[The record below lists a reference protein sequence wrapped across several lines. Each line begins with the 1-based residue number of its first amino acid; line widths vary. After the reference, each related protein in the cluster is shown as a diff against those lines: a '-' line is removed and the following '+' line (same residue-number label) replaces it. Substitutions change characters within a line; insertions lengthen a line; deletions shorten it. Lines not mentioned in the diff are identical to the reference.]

1 MIPAVQLSKVCL
13 GRPALSMPEEKS
25 LQRLPAAPPSGDALS
40 RPFDSRMASAFCE
53 RSVSEETR
61 RAYRRVVREFFRFTG
76 ALHPAEISP
85 QDVQRW
91 RDQLIAQKKSSS
103 TVAFKL
109 SVVRSLF
116 DYLQVGGYVTRN
128 PALSK
133 LVPPPAVSDDLSGRA
148 LTAKEVRYL
157 LSGPNR
163 EVSEGARDYALML
176 LMLRTSIR
184 VSEACGLRLSQVK
197 WSHGRWVIRVK
208 VKGGRERTQPIP
220 NEVKKAIDEY
230 LRLDGKRREL
240 QRSGGGEQFIFQ
252 PHTNYRTLEF
262 NKPISSTMAWHIV
275 RKWGRFTGVGK
286 LSPHDL
292 RRTAIT
298 RALDQ
303 GLSYRQVQMMSGHRD
318 PKTVMRYDHG
328 RENLELNAANFL
340 QYDEE

>member
-1 MIPAVQLSKVCL
+1 
-13 GRPALSMPEEKS
+13 MPEDNS
-25 LQRLPAAPPSGDALS
+25 LERLLTAGVADRTVS
-40 RPFDSRMASAFCE
+40 RQFDSRTTAAFCE

-76 ALHPAEISP
+76 QRHPEEITP
-85 QDVQRW
+85 VDVQRW
-91 RDQLIAQKKSSS
+91 RDQLIAQKKSAS

-109 SVVRSLF
+109 SIVRSLF
-116 DYLQVGGYVTRN
+116 DYLQAGNYVSRN

-133 LVPPPAVSDDLSGRA
+133 LVPPPAVSEDLRGRA
-148 LTAKEVRYL
+148 LTVKEVRYV
-157 LSGPNR
+157 LSGPDR
-163 EVSEGARDYALML
+163 EKADGARDYALLL

-184 VSEACGLRLSQVK
+184 VSEACNLRLSQLK
-197 WSHGRWVIRVK
+197 WSHGRWIIKFK
-208 VKGGRERTQPIP
+208 VKGGRERTQPVP
-220 NEVKKAIDEY
+220 TEVKKAIDEY
-230 LRLDGKRREL
+230 LRLDRTRRSL
-240 QRSGGGEQFIFQ
+240 QHSDGAEQFIFQ

-262 NKPISSTMAWHIV
+262 NKALSSTMAWHIV
-275 RKWGRFTGVGK
+275 RKWGKFSGVGK

-303 GLSYRQVQMMSGHRD
+303 GLSYRQVQMMSGHKD

-340 QYDEE
+340 SYEDE

>member
-1 MIPAVQLSKVCL
+1 MPEDTSIRSPPPAEPTD
-13 GRPALSMPEEKS
+13 RALS
-25 LQRLPAAPPSGDALS
+25 QQ
-40 RPFDSRMASAFCE
+40 FDSRITSAFCE

-76 ALHPAEISP
+76 MLHPTEITP

-91 RDQLIAQKKSSS
+91 RDQLIAQKKSTS
-103 TVAFKL
+103 TVALKL

-116 DYLQVGGYVTRN
+116 DYLQVAGFVTRN

-148 LTAKEVRYL
+148 LTTKEVRYL

-163 EVSEGARDYALML
+163 EMAEGARDYALLL

-197 WSHGRWVIRVK
+197 WSHGRWVIKFK

-220 NEVKKAIDEY
+220 SEVKKAIDEY
-230 LRLDGKRREL
+230 LRLDRKRREL
-240 QRSGGGEQFIFQ
+240 QHSGGEEQFVFQ

-262 NKPISSTMAWHIV
+262 AKPLSSTMAWYIV

-298 RALDQ
+298 KALDQ

-340 QYDEE
+340 RYDEE

>member
-1 MIPAVQLSKVCL
+1 
-13 GRPALSMPEEKS
+13 MPEENS
-25 LQRLPAAPPSGDALS
+25 LQRLLHAEPTDNSS
-40 RPFDSRMASAFCE
+40 SQQFDSRVATAFCE

-76 ALHPAEISP
+76 PRHPAEITP

-91 RDQLIAQKKSSS
+91 RDQLLTQKKSAS

-109 SVVRSLF
+109 SIVRSLF
-116 DYLQVGGYVTRN
+116 DYLHVGGYVSRN
-128 PALSK
+128 PALAK
-133 LVPPPAVSDDLSGRA
+133 LVPPPAIPEDLRGRA

-163 EVSEGARDYALML
+163 ETADGARDYALLL

-184 VSEACGLRLSQVK
+184 VSEACGLRLSLVK
-197 WSHGRWVIRVK
+197 WSHGRWIIKFK

-220 NEVKKAIDEY
+220 GDVKQAIDEY
-230 LRLDGKRREL
+230 LRLDRTRRGL
-240 QRSGGGEQFIFQ
+240 QHSGGPDQFLFQ

-262 NKPISSTMAWHIV
+262 DKPLSATMAWHIV

-286 LSPHDL
+286 ISPHDL

-303 GLSYRQVQMMSGHRD
+303 GLSYRQVQMMSGHKD

>member
-1 MIPAVQLSKVCL
+1 MPIENSLDRVPADRAIDR
-13 GRPALSMPEEKS
+13 G
-25 LQRLPAAPPSGDALS
+25 LS
-40 RPFDSRMASAFCE
+40 RQIDLRVTSAFCE

-61 RAYRRVVREFFRFTG
+61 RAYRRVVKEFFRFT
-76 ALHPAEISP
+76 ALRHPEEITP
-85 QDVQRW
+85 VDVQRW

-109 SVVRSLF
+109 SIVRSLF
-116 DYLQVGGYVTRN
+116 DYLQVGGYVSRN

-133 LVPPPAVSDDLSGRA
+133 LVPPPAVPEDLRGRA
-148 LTAKEVRYL
+148 LTAREVRYV
-157 LSGPNR
+157 LSGPDR
-163 EVSEGARDYALML
+163 EKADGARDYALLL

-184 VSEACGLRLSQVK
+184 VSEACGLRLSQLK
-197 WSHGRWVIRVK
+197 WSHGRWVIKFK
-208 VKGGRERTQPIP
+208 VKGGRERTQPVP
-220 NEVKKAIDEY
+220 AEVKKAIDEY
-230 LRLDGKRREL
+230 LRLDRTRRGL
-240 QRSGGGEQFIFQ
+240 QHSDGAEQFIFQ

-262 NKPISSTMAWHIV
+262 NKALSATMAWYIV
-275 RKWGRFTGVGK
+275 RKWGKFSGVGK

-303 GLSYRQVQMMSGHRD
+303 GLSYRQVQMMSGHKD

-340 QYDEE
+340 DYSDGE